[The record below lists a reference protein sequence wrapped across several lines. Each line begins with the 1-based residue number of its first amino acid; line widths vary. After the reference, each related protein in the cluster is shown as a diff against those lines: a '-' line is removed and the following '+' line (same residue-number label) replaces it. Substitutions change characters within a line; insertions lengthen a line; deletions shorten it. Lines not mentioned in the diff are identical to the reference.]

1 MLSSEPVHPVSRIL
15 PVLAVIGAL
24 ALGLSL
30 AAQQPTFRSGSRVV
44 PSYVTVTDGN
54 NRLVTDLTRED
65 FEILDNGRV
74 QDVSIFDNEVRPIT
88 VVVMLD
94 TSISMTH
101 RLTDLYAGAEQ
112 FLLRLLPH
120 DKATVGA
127 FNDKIEFASTFTSDR
142 QTLISALKHLDFGN
156 ETHLYDAVHSS
167 LDQLEKVDGRKV
179 ILLFTDGADFG
190 SRQGSGRA
198 LERARDGEVM
208 IYGIGLETEF
218 FNGQSYV
225 RSKPDSILNRFA
237 NETGGGYFDLKK
249 NADLNASFTRIAQEL
264 RSQYL
269 LGFSPASLDGKVH
282 KLEVRVKRPGL
293 KTRSRRSYIASAEG
307 TIN

>member
-1 MLSSEPVHPVSRIL
+1 LAGIGVLS
-15 PVLAVIGAL
+15 
-24 ALGLSL
+24 LGLSL

-44 PSYVTVTDGN
+44 PSYVTVTDSN
-54 NRLVTDLTRED
+54 NRLVTDLARED
-65 FEILDNGRV
+65 FEMLDNGRP
-74 QDVSIFDNEVRPIT
+74 QELTIFDNEVRPIS

-101 RLTDLYAGAEQ
+101 RLNDLFAGAEQ
-112 FLLRLLPH
+112 FLLRLLAH

-127 FNDKIEFASTFTSDR
+127 FNDKIEFASGFTNDR
-142 QTLISALKHLDFGN
+142 NSLVSALKRLDYGN
-156 ETHLYDAVHSS
+156 ETHLYDAVHAS
-167 LDQLEKVDGRKV
+167 LDQLEKVEGRKV

-190 SRQGSGRA
+190 SRQGSGKA

-218 FNGQSYV
+218 FDGQSYV

-237 NETGGGYFDLKK
+237 SETGGGFFDLKK

-282 KLEVRVKRPGL
+282 RLEVRVKRPGM
-293 KTRSRRSYIASAEG
+293 KTRSRRSYVASTEG

>member
-1 MLSSEPVHPVSRIL
+1 MLSSQPVNPVDRIL
-15 PVLAVIGAL
+15 PGLAVIGVL
-24 ALGLSL
+24 SLGLSL
-30 AAQQPTFRSGSRVV
+30 AGQQPTFRSGSRVV
-44 PSYVTVTDGN
+44 PSYVTVTDAN

-65 FEILDNGRV
+65 FEILDNGRPQEV
-74 QDVSIFDNEVRPIT
+74 TIFDNEVRPFT

-101 RLTDLYAGAEQ
+101 RLKDLYAGAEQ
-112 FLLRLLPH
+112 FLLRLMPH

-127 FNDKIEFASTFTSDR
+127 FNDKIEFASTFTNDR
-142 QTLISALKHLDFGN
+142 QSLISALKHLDYGN

-167 LDQLEKVDGRKV
+167 LDQLEKVEGRKV

-190 SRQGSGRA
+190 SRQGSGQA
-198 LERARDGEVM
+198 LERARNGEVM

-249 NADLNASFTRIAQEL
+249 NADLNTSFTRIAQEL

-269 LGFSPASLDGKVH
+269 LGFSPAALDGKVH
-282 KLEVRVKRPGL
+282 KLEVRVKQPGL

-307 TIN
+307 TTP

>member
-1 MLSSEPVHPVSRIL
+1 MAGAMLLTMAS
-15 PVLAVIGAL
+15 
-24 ALGLSL
+24 
-30 AAQQPTFRSGSRVV
+30 AAQQPTFKSGSRVV
-44 PSYVTVTDGN
+44 PSYVTVTDAS

-65 FEILDNGRV
+65 FEILDNGRP
-74 QDVSIFDNEVRPIT
+74 QELTIFENEVRPIG

-101 RLTDLYAGAEQ
+101 RLKDLYSGAEQ

-120 DKATVGA
+120 DRAVVGA
-127 FNDKIEFASTFTSDR
+127 FNDKIEFSSGFTSDR
-142 QTLISALKHLDFGN
+142 NGLIGSLKDLDFGN
-156 ETHLYDAVHSS
+156 KTRLYDALYES
-167 LDQLEKVDGRKV
+167 LDQLQEVDSRKV
-179 ILLFTDGADFG
+179 ILLFTDGQDFG

-198 LERARDGEVM
+198 LERAREEEVM
-208 IYGIGLETEF
+208 IYGVGLETEF

-237 NETGGGYFDLKK
+237 LETGGGYFDLKK
-249 NADLNASFTRIAQEL
+249 NADLNSSFSRIAQEL

-269 LGFSPASLDGKVH
+269 LGFAPAVLDGKIH

-293 KTRSRRSYIASAEG
+293 KARSRRSYIASAES
-307 TIN
+307 

>member
-1 MLSSEPVHPVSRIL
+1 VFRLL
-15 PVLAVIGAL
+15 PAL
-24 ALGLSL
+24 AGVTLLSL
-30 AAQQPTFRSGSRVV
+30 SLGAQQPTFRSGSRVV
-44 PSYVTVTDGN
+44 PAYVTVTDAS
-54 NRLVTDLTRED
+54 NRLITDLARED
-65 FEILDNGRV
+65 FEILDNGRP
-74 QDVSIFDNEVRPIT
+74 QELTIFDNEVRPIS

-101 RLTDLYAGAEQ
+101 RLHDLYAGAEQ

-120 DKATVGA
+120 DKASIGA
-127 FNDKIEFASTFTSDR
+127 FNDKIEFVTGFSGDR
-142 QTLISALKHLDFGN
+142 PSLISALKHLDFGN
-156 ETHLYDAVHSS
+156 QTRLYDAVHAS
-167 LDQLEKVDGRKV
+167 LDQLDKADGRKV

-190 SRQGSGRA
+190 SRQGSGAA

-237 NETGGGYFDLKK
+237 NDTGGGYFDLKK
-249 NADLNASFTRIAQEL
+249 GADLNAAFTRVAQEL

-269 LGFSPASLDGKVH
+269 LGFSPAALDGKVH

-293 KTRSRRSYIASAEG
+293 KPRSRRTYVASAEG
-307 TIN
+307 TTE

>member
-1 MLSSEPVHPVSRIL
+1 MAGAMLL
-15 PVLAVIGAL
+15 TLA
-24 ALGLSL
+24 S
-30 AAQQPTFRSGSRVV
+30 AAQQPTFKSGSRIV
-44 PSYVTVTDGN
+44 PSYVTVTDAT

-65 FEILDNGRV
+65 FEILDNGRP
-74 QDVSIFDNEVRPIT
+74 QELTIFDNDVRPFS

-101 RLTDLYAGAEQ
+101 RLKDLYSGAEQ

-120 DKATVGA
+120 DRAMVGA
-127 FNDKIEFASTFTSDR
+127 FNDKIEFASGFTSDR
-142 QTLISALKHLDFGN
+142 NSLIAALKDLDYGN
-156 ETHLYDAVHSS
+156 KTRLYDALYES
-167 LDQLEKVDGRKV
+167 LDQLQEAENRKV
-179 ILLFTDGADFG
+179 ILLFTDGQDFG

-198 LERARDGEVM
+198 LERARNEEVM

-218 FNGQSYV
+218 FNGQSTV

-237 NETGGGYFDLKK
+237 LETGGGYFDLKK
-249 NADLNASFTRIAQEL
+249 NADLNSSFSRIAQEL

-269 LGFSPASLDGKVH
+269 LGFAPAVLDGKIH

-293 KTRSRRSYIASAEG
+293 KTRSRRSYTASAEG
-307 TIN
+307 RTN